1 MSQSPGQS
9 DGGAE
14 GAGSPGSR
22 SGSGGPVGRLS
33 DMVAPARH
41 VVLRDAFDRAALA
54 KCAILAALMVALHA
68 RHIHWLTMK
77 WHRDANWS
85 HGFIIPLFSLYLLYS
100 RRDELFAARR
110 RVFLPGLAL
119 MLLMLAGTFL
129 GIWPGRN
136 YWISQLCMVGM
147 LFGLV
152 LYLSGPAVI
161 RVTWL
166 PILFLVFAMPIPD
179 SLYLKV
185 ALPLQNLAAKGAV
198 VILRLLQV
206 TIWSTASNLTLISR
220 SEVTR
225 NLTVA
230 EACSGMRL
238 LMAFLA
244 LGVAMAYLD
253 EKPLWQRAILVA
265 SAIPIA
271 VACNVLRVSITC
283 WMYYV
288 DKVEFGQKFMHTFTG
303 MLMLIPAFA
312 LLWVLGWILRAIVV
326 EAEDAP
332 GVAEEATG

>member
-1 MSQSPGQS
+1 MTRSHDPS
-9 DGGAE
+9 DGG
-14 GAGSPGSR
+14 GAAAPAGAPAQASP
-22 SGSGGPVGRLS
+22 RLA

-41 VVLRDAFDRAALA
+41 LGLRDAFDRAALL
-54 KCAILAALMVALHA
+54 KCAVLAGLMVALHA
-68 RHIHWLTMK
+68 RHIHWLAMK
-77 WHRDANWS
+77 WFRDANWS

-100 RRDELFAARR
+100 RRDDLFAARR

-129 GIWPGRN
+129 GIYPGRN

-179 SLYLKV
+179 SLYLKA

-198 VILRLLQV
+198 LILRLLQV
-206 TIWSTASNLTLISR
+206 TIWSTASNLTLISK
-220 SEVTR
+220 SGAAQ

-271 VACNVLRVSITC
+271 VACNVVRVAITS
-283 WMYYV
+283 WMYYI

-303 MLMLIPAFA
+303 MLMLIPAFG
-312 LLWVLGWILRAIVV
+312 LLWLLGWVLRAMVV
-326 EAEDAP
+326 EEDDDPDA
-332 GVAEEATG
+332 AEEAAG